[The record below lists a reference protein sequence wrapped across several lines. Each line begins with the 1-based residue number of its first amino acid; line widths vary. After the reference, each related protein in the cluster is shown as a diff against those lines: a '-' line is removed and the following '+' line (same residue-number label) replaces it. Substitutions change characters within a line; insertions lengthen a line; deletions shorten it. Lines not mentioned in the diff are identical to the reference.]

1 MSDKEK
7 KEPTTREIMD
17 KVYAMTPE
25 EFNRMMHENFRRMC
39 NKPLPGDGDQ

>member
-1 MSDKEK
+1 MPEQEK

-25 EFNRMMHENFRRMC
+25 ERNRMIHVNFWRLC
-39 NKPLPGDGDQ
+39 SKPLRSDPQ